1 MYAPLSFQFG
11 NMKHTDQIHCVNV
24 TQHVPLEPSLSECC
38 VTSSNRNPL
47 DGALNTGLRRKE
59 YGRRNFQRRETY
71 FIHVLRNMEKPL
83 LSVLVSLGVPEL
95 LCNSVTPS
103 VFKRSLSELA
113 ATQTKRFTRFENHGS
128 VGNWGGIKRE
138 RL

>member
-95 LCNSVTPS
+95 LCNSVTPVS
-103 VFKRSLSELA
+103 IQEIA
-113 ATQTKRFTRFENHGS
+113 
-128 VGNWGGIKRE
+128 E
-138 RL
+138 RTGCHTDEKVYKV